1 MPNWVVNKIELMGN
15 DEENAKILNFIKGD
29 RKNGDGD
36 IDFNVI
42 IPMPNY
48 IYTGNLGE
56 KEYKKYGKNN
66 WYDWSIENWGC
77 KWSASSTYA
86 FENGVIFETP
96 WDCPISIFKRLTE
109 IFPKVDM
116 EMIYADENM
125 GRNIGKVTYINGVF
139 TINRYDAYQD
149 GNTAW
154 EIYIDLWGSEGLEK
168 DENGNW
174 KLVDF

>member
-29 RKNGDGD
+29 GKNGD

-48 IYTGNLGE
+48 IYTGDLGE

-77 KWSASSTYA
+77 KWPASYTYA

-96 WDCPISIFKRLTE
+96 WDCPIPIFKRLTE
-109 IFPKVDM
+109 LFPKVDM
-116 EMIYADENM
+116 EMTYADEDM
-125 GRNIGKVTYINGVF
+125 GRNIGKATYINGVF
-139 TINRYDAYQD
+139 TINEYDAYQD

-154 EIYIDLWGSEGLEK
+154 EIYIDLWGDEYLEK

-174 KLVDF
+174 KIKKDY